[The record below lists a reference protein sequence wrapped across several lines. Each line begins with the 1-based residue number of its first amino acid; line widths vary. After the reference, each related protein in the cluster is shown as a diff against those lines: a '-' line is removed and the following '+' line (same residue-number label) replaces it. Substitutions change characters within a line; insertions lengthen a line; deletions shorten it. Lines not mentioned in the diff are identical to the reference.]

1 MRSRYPAPSPT
12 HHSQSHRQRQPTT
25 PSIPCTHPRPY
36 THMVLLAIVQVQRE
50 ATTLPGCCTTNHR
63 SPCMRRVV
71 LLQDPSHVLTTV
83 EVEPDTHTAT
93 AHALTTLCRPLTHTR
108 PLYHRSTRTH
118 TSLPHNATN
127 PPHAQ
132 PLTHT
137 PDAAQ
142 AHSSLLHFTHAHT
155 HHRRPLPCPCPRPLP
170 TTPMPPHTYHTA
182 AASTFRPE
190 NGVGGLAPPAFK

>member
-36 THMVLLAIVQVQRE
+36 THMVFLAIVQVQRE

-83 EVEPDTHTAT
+83 EVEPDTHSHRTRSHHT
-93 AHALTTLCRPLTHTR
+93 VSPSHTHTPPLPPIYPHPHIPTTQRHQSTTCTTPHTYTR
-108 PLYHRSTRTH
+108 PHPGTQLAAALHPRTH
-118 TSLPHNATN
+118 TPSQTPALSMA
-127 PPHAQ
+127 PP
-132 PLTHT
+132 T
-137 PDAAQ
+137 PYPA
-142 AHSSLLHFTHAHT
+142 
-155 HHRRPLPCPCPRPLP
+155 
-170 TTPMPPHTYHTA
+170 
-182 AASTFRPE
+182 
-190 NGVGGLAPPAFK
+190 LAPSHVPHCRR

>member
-1 MRSRYPAPSPT
+1 MRSRYPAPGPT

-36 THMVLLAIVQVQRE
+36 THMVFLAIVQVQRE

-83 EVEPDTHTAT
+83 EVEPDTHSHRTRS
-93 AHALTTLCRPLTHTR
+93 HHTVS
-108 PLYHRSTRTH
+108 PSHTSPPPFHRSTRTH
-118 TSLPHNATN
+118 TSLPHSATN
-127 PPHAQ
+127 PPHAR

-137 PDAAQ
+137 PDPAQ

-155 HHRRPLPCPCPRPLP
+155 LSQPPAQP
-170 TTPMPPHTYHTA
+170 TTYHAHAPSHVPHC
-182 AASTFRPE
+182 RR
-190 NGVGGLAPPAFK
+190 

>member
-36 THMVLLAIVQVQRE
+36 THMVFLAIVQVQRE

-93 AHALTTLCRPLTHTR
+93 AYTLTTLCRPPTPIYTHPHIPTTQCHQSTTCTTPHTYTR
-108 PLYHRSTRTH
+108 CCPGTQLAAALHPRTH
-118 TSLPHNATN
+118 TPS
-127 PPHAQ
+127 Q
-132 PLTHT
+132 T
-137 PDAAQ
+137 PAL
-142 AHSSLLHFTHAHT
+142 SMSTPTPYHAHAPS
-155 HHRRPLPCPCPRPLP
+155 HVPHCRR
-170 TTPMPPHTYHTA
+170 
-182 AASTFRPE
+182 
-190 NGVGGLAPPAFK
+190 